1 MSKEEAVDTLMREWG
16 ASESFRKFFTDIV
29 DGYMGET
36 RNVLRDDLTAMR
48 LLIQK
53 QI

>member
-29 DGYMGET
+29 ENYMGEA
-36 RNVLRDDLTAMR
+36 RNVLASDLEEMR
-48 LLIQK
+48 RTINSMK
-53 QI
+53 